1 MVRWVHNALQRS
13 ASFKASEQGRT
24 NRLSATLFYS
34 PTCVPR
40 FCLKNPSGDVF
51 VERFSK
57 MGMLNTERNSRMNLR
72 LEDSPEEISSHDHST
87 FRNPFI
93 EGQMW
98 VDGSTQQL
106 RRKT

>member
-1 MVRWVHNALQRS
+1 
-13 ASFKASEQGRT
+13 
-24 NRLSATLFYS
+24 
-34 PTCVPR
+34 
-40 FCLKNPSGDVF
+40 
-51 VERFSK
+51 

-98 VDGSTQQL
+98 VDSSPRYLACIDHQNSRISRGTEL
-106 RRKT
+106 